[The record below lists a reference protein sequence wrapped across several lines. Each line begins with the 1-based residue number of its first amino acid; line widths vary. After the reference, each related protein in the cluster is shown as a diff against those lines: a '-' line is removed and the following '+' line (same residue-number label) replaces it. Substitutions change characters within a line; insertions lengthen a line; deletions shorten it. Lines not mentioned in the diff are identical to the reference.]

1 MKRIFDISLSLF
13 GLIILSPLIIFF
25 CFLIWVQDF
34 KNPFYVAE
42 RVGRDEKIFLM
53 IKFRTM
59 IVNASKTG
67 VDSTA
72 IDDVRITRVG
82 QIIRKFKIDE
92 IPQLINVLIGDMS
105 LVGPRPN
112 VIRETNLYSKEEKKI
127 LSIRPGIT
135 DISSIVFSDEGEVL
149 KGSEDPDILY
159 NQVIRPWKSRLALFY
174 ITYSNLVLD
183 IRIILWTL
191 ISILQRDKVL
201 KIISNFL
208 NNRKCDSKLVEVCK
222 RDKKLTPYP
231 PPGFNE
237 IIKTRD

>member
-13 GLIILSPLIIFF
+13 GLIILSPLIILF

-53 IKFRTM
+53 IKFRSM

-72 IDDVRITRVG
+72 SDDVRITRVG

-112 VIRETNLYSKEEKKI
+112 VIRETNLYSKEEKQI

-135 DISSIVFSDEGEVL
+135 DIASIVFSDEGEIL
-149 KGSEDPDILY
+149 KGSKDPDILY
-159 NQVIRPWKSRLALFY
+159 NQLIRPWKSRLALFY

-183 IRIILWTL
+183 IRIILWTI

-201 KIISNFL
+201 KIMSNFL
-208 NNRKCDSKLVEVCK
+208 NNRECNSELVEVCK

>member
-53 IKFRTM
+53 IKFRSM

-112 VIRETNLYSKEEKKI
+112 VIRETNLYSK
-127 LSIRPGIT
+127 
-135 DISSIVFSDEGEVL
+135 
-149 KGSEDPDILY
+149 
-159 NQVIRPWKSRLALFY
+159 
-174 ITYSNLVLD
+174 
-183 IRIILWTL
+183 
-191 ISILQRDKVL
+191 
-201 KIISNFL
+201 
-208 NNRKCDSKLVEVCK
+208 
-222 RDKKLTPYP
+222 
-231 PPGFNE
+231 
-237 IIKTRD
+237 